1 MPRPIIIDCDPGLDD
16 AIALAMALRSP
27 ELDVK
32 AITTSAGNQTPEKTL
47 HNALGLLT
55 LMQREDIPVAGG
67 GGGRGGGGRGG
78 GGGGGGRPP
87 PPPAPPAPLMRE
99 LVIADYV
106 HGKTG
111 MGNTHLP
118 TPTLKPD
125 PRGAVELIADQLRA
139 SPQPITLVVTGPMTN
154 IALLLAQHAEL
165 KSRIERIV
173 FMGGGM
179 NAGNTTPVAEFNIFV
194 DPEAAEMVLKSGV
207 PLTMAGLNVTHQALV
222 LPQDIERIRQID
234 NPVAQA
240 VAEMLDFY
248 LPLYLSH
255 PRGLPGAAMHDPCT
269 IAWLLAPQLFTGV
282 ERWVGVET
290 KGEYTVGMT
299 VVDYFQQTGNAANV
313 EVLTGIN
320 REGFIDLLAE
330 RVARY

>member
-1 MPRPIIIDCDPGLDD
+1 
-16 AIALAMALRSP
+16 
-27 ELDVK
+27 
-32 AITTSAGNQTPEKTL
+32 
-47 HNALGLLT
+47 
-55 LMQREDIPVAGG
+55 
-67 GGGRGGGGRGG
+67 
-78 GGGGGGRPP
+78 
-87 PPPAPPAPLMRE
+87 
-99 LVIADYV
+99 IADYV

-118 TPTLKPD
+118 TPTIKPD
-125 PRGAVELIADQLRA
+125 PRGAVELIADLLRA
-139 SPQPITLVVTGPMTN
+139 SPQPITLVVTAPMTN

>member
-1 MPRPIIIDCDPGLDD
+1 
-16 AIALAMALRSP
+16 
-27 ELDVK
+27 
-32 AITTSAGNQTPEKTL
+32 
-47 HNALGLLT
+47 
-55 LMQREDIPVAGG
+55 
-67 GGGRGGGGRGG
+67 
-78 GGGGGGRPP
+78 
-87 PPPAPPAPLMRE
+87 
-99 LVIADYV
+99 
-106 HGKTG
+106 
-111 MGNTHLP
+111 
-118 TPTLKPD
+118 
-125 PRGAVELIADQLRA
+125 
-139 SPQPITLVVTGPMTN
+139 MTN

-248 LPLYLSH
+248 LPLYSAI
-255 PRGLPGAAMHDPCT
+255 RARPGAAMHDPCT

-282 ERWVGVET
+282 ERWGW
-290 KGEYTVGMT
+290 KPGIHRRHDGGGL
-299 VVDYFQQTGNAANV
+299 FPANRQRGQRGSADRHQPRR
-313 EVLTGIN
+313 LYRSAG
-320 REGFIDLLAE
+320 RARSALLIPSGAL
-330 RVARY
+330 APSFNFLI

>member
-47 HNALGLLT
+47 RNALGLLT
-55 LMQREDIPVAGG
+55 LMGREDIPVAARPRRPRVRARVVGPDVHAQTPQG
-67 GGGRGGGGRGG
+67 AT
-78 GGGGGGRPP
+78 PP
-87 PPPAPPAPLMRE
+87 PPPPPPPP
-99 LVIADYV
+99 
-106 HGKTG
+106 
-111 MGNTHLP
+111 P
-118 TPTLKPD
+118 T
-125 PRGAVELIADQLRA
+125 

-222 LPQDIERIRQID
+222 LPQDIERIRQIA

-290 KGEYTVGMT
+290 KGEYTAGMT

>member
-55 LMQREDIPVAGG
+55 LMKREDIPVAAG
-67 GGGRGGGGRGG
+67 
-78 GGGGGGRPP
+78 
-87 PPPAPPAPLMRE
+87 AATPLMRA
-99 LVIADYV
+99 LVIADHV

-118 TPTLKPD
+118 TPRIKPAAQT
-125 PRGAVELIADQLRA
+125 AVELIAGLLRT

-165 KSRIERIV
+165 KGNIERIV

-179 NAGNTTPVAEFNIFV
+179 NAGNATPVAEFNIFV
-194 DPEAAEMVLKSGV
+194 DPEAAEIVLKSGV

-222 LPQDIERIRQID
+222 LPKDIERIRQID

-248 LPLYLSH
+248 LPLYLRH
-255 PRGLPGAAMHDPCT
+255 PRGLSGAAMHDPCT
-269 IAWLLAPQLFTGV
+269 IAWLLAPQLFTGI

-290 KGEYTVGMT
+290 KGEYTLGMT
-299 VVDYFQQTGNAANV
+299 VVDDFQQSGKPANV
-313 EVLTGIN
+313 QVLTGID
-320 REGFIDLLAE
+320 REGFIELLIE

>member
-1 MPRPIIIDCDPGLDD
+1 GARALSDKPNTPPAANLPPHNPVNTAGGVFPVSPGADIPRP
-16 AIALAMALRSP
+16 
-27 ELDVK
+27 
-32 AITTSAGNQTPEKTL
+32 AG
-47 HNALGLLT
+47 
-55 LMQREDIPVAGG
+55 AGG
-67 GGGRGGGGRGG
+67 
-78 GGGGGGRPP
+78 
-87 PPPAPPAPLMRE
+87 PLMRE

-118 TPTLKPD
+118 TPTIKPD
-125 PRGAVELIADQLRA
+125 PRGAVELIADLLRA

>member
-47 HNALGLLT
+47 RNALGLLT
-55 LMQREDIPVAGG
+55 LMGREDIPVAAGAGG
-67 GGGRGGGGRGG
+67 
-78 GGGGGGRPP
+78 
-87 PPPAPPAPLMRE
+87 PLMRE

-125 PRGAVELIADQLRA
+125 PRGAVELIADLLRT

-179 NAGNTTPVAEFNIFV
+179 NAGNTT
-194 DPEAAEMVLKSGV
+194 
-207 PLTMAGLNVTHQALV
+207 
-222 LPQDIERIRQID
+222 
-234 NPVAQA
+234 PVAQA

-290 KGEYTVGMT
+290 KGEYTAGMT

-313 EVLTGIN
+313 EVLTSIN

>member
-16 AIALAMALRSP
+16 AIALAMALSSP

-55 LMQREDIPVAGG
+55 LMKREDIPVAAG
-67 GGGRGGGGRGG
+67 
-78 GGGGGGRPP
+78 
-87 PPPAPPAPLMRE
+87 AAAPLMRD

-118 TPTLKPD
+118 TPAIQPVAQT
-125 PRGAVELIADQLRA
+125 AVELIASLLRS
-139 SPQPITLVVTGPMTN
+139 SPQPITL
-154 IALLLAQHAEL
+154 LLAQHPEL
-165 KSRIERIV
+165 KGNIERIV

-179 NAGNTTPVAEFNIFV
+179 NAGNTTPVAEFNIYV

-222 LPQDIERIRQID
+222 LPQDIERIRQIN

-269 IAWLLAPQLFTGV
+269 IAWLLAPQLFDSI

-290 KGEYTVGMT
+290 KGEYTLGMT
-299 VVDYFQQTGNAANV
+299 VVDTFGQNGKPANV
-313 EVLTGIN
+313 EVLTDID

>member
-55 LMQREDIPVAGG
+55 LMQREDIPVAAGAGG
-67 GGGRGGGGRGG
+67 
-78 GGGGGGRPP
+78 
-87 PPPAPPAPLMRE
+87 PLMRE

-118 TPTLKPD
+118 TPTIKPD
-125 PRGAVELIADQLRA
+125 PRGAVELIADLLRA

-179 NAGNTTPVAEFNIFV
+179 NAGNTTPVAEFNILV

-240 VAEMLDFY
+240 VAEMLDFTCRCTSAIRAACPARRCTI
-248 LPLYLSH
+248 LHHRLAA
-255 PRGLPGAAMHDPCT
+255 GAA
-269 IAWLLAPQLFTGV
+269 AVYRRRALG
-282 ERWVGVET
+282 GVET
-290 KGEYTVGMT
+290 R
-299 VVDYFQQTGNAANV
+299 GNTPSA
-313 EVLTGIN
+313 
-320 REGFIDLLAE
+320 
-330 RVARY
+330 

>member
-27 ELDVK
+27 ALDVK

-47 HNALGLLT
+47 HNALGLLA

-67 GGGRGGGGRGG
+67 
-78 GGGGGGRPP
+78 
-87 PPPAPPAPLMRE
+87 AAKPLMRD

-118 TPTLKPD
+118 QPTRQAVKQT
-125 PRGAVELIADQLRA
+125 AVELIADLLRTN
-139 SPQPITLVVTGPMTN
+139 PEPVTLVVTGPMTN
-154 IALLLAQHAEL
+154 IALLLAQYPEL
-165 KSRIERIV
+165 KPRIERIV

-179 NAGNTTPVAEFNIFV
+179 NAGNTTPVAEFNIYV
-194 DPEAAEMVLKSGV
+194 DPQAAEMVLQSGV

-222 LPQDIERIRQID
+222 LPQDIERIRHIN
-234 NPVAQA
+234 NPVATA
-240 VAEMLDFY
+240 VAGMLDFY
-248 LPLYLSH
+248 LPLYLNH

-269 IAWLLAPQLFTGV
+269 IAWLLAPELF
-282 ERWVGVET
+282 ESRKLWVGVET
-290 KGEYTVGMT
+290 QGHYTVGMT
-299 VVDYFQQTGNAANV
+299 VVDEFGQNGKPANV
-313 EVLTGIN
+313 DVLTRIH
-320 REGFIDLLAE
+320 RQGFIDLLAE
-330 RVARY
+330 CVSRY

>member
-1 MPRPIIIDCDPGLDD
+1 PPPSRPPQKPLHRGGRGSPGWGRFHTR
-16 AIALAMALRSP
+16 AP
-27 ELDVK
+27 
-32 AITTSAGNQTPEKTL
+32 
-47 HNALGLLT
+47 
-55 LMQREDIPVAGG
+55 GG
-67 GGGRGGGGRGG
+67 GG
-78 GGGGGGRPP
+78 
-87 PPPAPPAPLMRE
+87 APLMRE

-125 PRGAVELIADQLRA
+125 PRGAVELIADLLRA
-139 SPQPITLVVTGPMTN
+139 SAQPITLVVTGPMTN

-222 LPQDIERIRQID
+222 LPQDIERIRQIA

-290 KGEYTVGMT
+290 KGEYTAGMT

>member
-16 AIALAMALRSP
+16 AIALAMALSSA

-55 LMQREDIPVAGG
+55 LMKREDIPVAAG
-67 GGGRGGGGRGG
+67 
-78 GGGGGGRPP
+78 
-87 PPPAPPAPLMRE
+87 AAAPLMRE

-118 TPTLKPD
+118 TPTLKPV
-125 PRGAVELIADQLRA
+125 GQSAVELIASLLRS
-139 SPQPITLVVTGPMTN
+139 SPEPITLVVTGPMTN
-154 IALLLAQHAEL
+154 IALLLAQHPEL
-165 KSRIERIV
+165 KGNIERIV

-269 IAWLLAPQLFTGV
+269 IAWLLAPQLFSSI

-290 KGEYTVGMT
+290 KGEYTQGMT
-299 VVDYFQQTGNAANV
+299 VVDLFQQTGKPANV
-313 EVLTGIN
+313 EVLTAVD

>member
-1 MPRPIIIDCDPGLDD
+1 PPRAPTP
-16 AIALAMALRSP
+16 P
-27 ELDVK
+27 VN
-32 AITTSAGNQTPEKTL
+32 TSFLPRLWWSRGAGGDKS
-47 HNALGLLT
+47 
-55 LMQREDIPVAGG
+55 GG
-67 GGGRGGGGRGG
+67 GGGAAG
-78 GGGGGGRPP
+78 
-87 PPPAPPAPLMRE
+87 PLMRE

-118 TPTLKPD
+118 TPTIKPD
-125 PRGAVELIADQLRA
+125 PRGAVELIADLLRA

>member
-1 MPRPIIIDCDPGLDD
+1 
-16 AIALAMALRSP
+16 LA
-27 ELDVK
+27 
-32 AITTSAGNQTPEKTL
+32 
-47 HNALGLLT
+47 
-55 LMQREDIPVAGG
+55 PVGG
-67 GGGRGGGGRGG
+67 GDHTRRPGGAG
-78 GGGGGGRPP
+78 
-87 PPPAPPAPLMRE
+87 APLMRE

-125 PRGAVELIADQLRA
+125 PRGAVELIADLLRA

-222 LPQDIERIRQID
+222 LPQDIERIRQIA

-290 KGEYTVGMT
+290 KGEYTAGMT

>member
-1 MPRPIIIDCDPGLDD
+1 QLIVAYQNGA
-16 AIALAMALRSP
+16 AIRLQDIATIEQGAENTRLAAWAN
-27 ELDVK
+27 K
-32 AITTSAGNQTPEKTL
+32 QQAI
-47 HNALGLLT
+47 
-55 LMQREDIPVAGG
+55 
-67 GGGRGGGGRGG
+67 
-78 GGGGGGRPP
+78 
-87 PPPAPPAPLMRE
+87 
-99 LVIADYV
+99 
-106 HGKTG
+106 GKTG

-125 PRGAVELIADQLRA
+125 PRGAIELIADLLRA
-139 SPQPITLVVTGPMTN
+139 SPHPITLVVTGPMTN

-222 LPQDIERIRQID
+222 LPQDIERIRQIA

-290 KGEYTVGMT
+290 KGEYTAGMT

>member
-1 MPRPIIIDCDPGLDD
+1 MYPIIIDCDPGLDD
-16 AIALAMALRSP
+16 AIALAMALRAP
-27 ELDVK
+27 QLDIK

-55 LMQREDIPVAGG
+55 LMQREDIPVAAGTTK
-67 GGGRGGGGRGG
+67 
-78 GGGGGGRPP
+78 
-87 PPPAPPAPLMRE
+87 PLMRD

-118 TPTLKPD
+118 TPTIQPV
-125 PRGAVELIADQLRA
+125 PQNAVELIAELLRT

-154 IALLLAQHAEL
+154 IALLLAQYAEL
-165 KSRIERIV
+165 KNHIERIV

-179 NAGNTTPVAEFNIFV
+179 HSGNTTPVAEFNFYV
-194 DPEAAEMVLKSGV
+194 DPEAAEIVLQSGI
-207 PLTMAGLNVTHQALV
+207 PLVMAGLNVTHQALV
-222 LPQDIERIRQID
+222 LPTDIERLRAIG

-248 LPLYLSH
+248 LPLYLGH

-269 IAWLLAPQLFTGV
+269 IAWLLAPQLFTS
-282 ERWVGVET
+282 RTCWVGVET
-290 KGEYTVGMT
+290 QGKYSVGQT
-299 VVDYFQQTGNAANV
+299 VVDEFQQSGKPANV
-313 EVLTGIN
+313 EVLTGID
-320 REGFIDLLAE
+320 RQGFIDLLVECVE
-330 RVARY
+330 RY

>member
-1 MPRPIIIDCDPGLDD
+1 GADNP
-16 AIALAMALRSP
+16 
-27 ELDVK
+27 
-32 AITTSAGNQTPEKTL
+32 T
-47 HNALGLLT
+47 
-55 LMQREDIPVAGG
+55 
-67 GGGRGGGGRGG
+67 
-78 GGGGGGRPP
+78 P
-87 PPPAPPAPLMRE
+87 PPPAPPPPNKPLKTAWGWFPGWRGLYIPAAAGAGGPLMRE

-118 TPTLKPD
+118 TPTIKPD
-125 PRGAVELIADQLRA
+125 PRGAVELIADLLRA

>member
-1 MPRPIIIDCDPGLDD
+1 
-16 AIALAMALRSP
+16 
-27 ELDVK
+27 
-32 AITTSAGNQTPEKTL
+32 
-47 HNALGLLT
+47 
-55 LMQREDIPVAGG
+55 
-67 GGGRGGGGRGG
+67 
-78 GGGGGGRPP
+78 
-87 PPPAPPAPLMRE
+87 
-99 LVIADYV
+99 
-106 HGKTG
+106 
-111 MGNTHLP
+111 
-118 TPTLKPD
+118 
-125 PRGAVELIADQLRA
+125 
-139 SPQPITLVVTGPMTN
+139 MTN

-255 PRGLPGAAMHDPCT
+255 PRGLPGAAMRSLHHR
-269 IAWLLAPQLFTGV
+269 LAAGAAAVYRRRALG
-282 ERWVGVET
+282 GVET
-290 KGEYTVGMT
+290 KGNTPS
-299 VVDYFQQTGNAANV
+299 A
-313 EVLTGIN
+313 
-320 REGFIDLLAE
+320 
-330 RVARY
+330 

>member
-1 MPRPIIIDCDPGLDD
+1 MSRPIIIDCDPGLDD
-16 AIALAMALRSP
+16 AIALAMALRAP
-27 ELDVK
+27 KLEVK
-32 AITTSAGNQTPEKTL
+32 AITTSAGNQTPDKTL

-67 GGGRGGGGRGG
+67 
-78 GGGGGGRPP
+78 
-87 PPPAPPAPLMRE
+87 AAKPLMRE

-118 TPTLKPD
+118 QPNSQAVKQT
-125 PRGAVELIADQLRA
+125 AVELIAELLRTSA
-139 SPQPITLVVTGPMTN
+139 EPVTLVVTGPMTN

-165 KSRIERIV
+165 KDNIERIV

-179 NAGNTTPVAEFNIFV
+179 NAGNTTPVAEFNFYV
-194 DPEAAEMVLKSGV
+194 DPEAAEMVLQSGV

-222 LPQDIERIRQID
+222 LPQDIERIRRIA
-234 NPVAQA
+234 NPVAAA
-240 VAEMLDFY
+240 VASMLDFY

-269 IAWLLAPQLFTGV
+269 IAWLLAPELFESRQL
-282 ERWVGVET
+282 WVGVET
-290 KGEYTVGMT
+290 VGKYTAGMT
-299 VVDYFQQTGNAANV
+299 VVDEFAQSGKPANV
-313 EVLTGIN
+313 EVLTTIN

-330 RVARY
+330 CVSRY

>member
-47 HNALGLLT
+47 RNALGLLT
-55 LMQREDIPVAGG
+55 LMGREDIPVAP
-67 GGGRGGGGRGG
+67 RR
-78 GGGGGGRPP
+78 RPADARAGDRRLCP
-87 PPPAPPAPLMRE
+87 RQNRHGQHPPAA
-99 LVIADYV
+99 
-106 HGKTG
+106 
-111 MGNTHLP
+111 
-118 TPTLKPD
+118 PTLKPD
-125 PRGAVELIADQLRA
+125 PRGAVELIADLLRA

-222 LPQDIERIRQID
+222 LPQDIERIRQIA

-290 KGEYTVGMT
+290 KGEYTAGMT

>member
-55 LMQREDIPVAGG
+55 LMQREDIPVAAGASG
-67 GGGRGGGGRGG
+67 
-78 GGGGGGRPP
+78 
-87 PPPAPPAPLMRE
+87 PLMRE

-125 PRGAVELIADQLRA
+125 PRGAVELIADLLRA
-139 SPQPITLVVTGPMTN
+139 CPQPITLVVTGPMTN